1 MFDSM
6 ENTANAFKNV
16 FSAVDRGM
24 LTVNDA
30 RKIAGLP
37 PISAAIPIKDKPN
50 VYRLPFVCRNCGG
63 NQYEIKAIGRVFGGN
78 VVLDKH
84 LYICNFCG
92 TTYEKGATICE

>member
-6 ENTANAFKNV
+6 ENTANAFKNA

-37 PISAAIPIKDKPN
+37 PISAAIPTKEKPN
-50 VYRLPFVCRNCGG
+50 VYRLPFACRNCGG
-63 NQYEIKAIGRVFGGN
+63 NQYTIKTIAHTSSGN
-78 VVLDKH
+78 VVFDKH
-84 LYICNFCG
+84 LYTCNFCG
-92 TTYEKGATICE
+92 TTYEKGATKCE